1 MPDGTA
7 QTPAFL
13 ARAGWEGARRDV
25 LAGDASVRRYWR
37 LTQPQGD
44 TAILMDAGGDIDS
57 THRFLRIA
65 THLASLGLSA
75 PACLAKDA
83 DAGLLLLEDFGD
95 DIFARLLERSPSLE
109 ERLYFSAIDA
119 ISVMAGAPVP
129 EDLPVFRS
137 LQLVATAAAAVEW
150 YPGVDESARDDILG
164 SLAEALTPTDAAPRR
179 LCLRD
184 FHAENLVWLPERD
197 GPRRAGLLDFQDAV
211 AGHPAY
217 DLVSLLTDARRDVSP
232 DTRVAMTARYLAA
245 TGFDAAAFAADAA
258 ALTAQRNLRI
268 LTQFARL
275 ALRDGKPGYLPLM
288 PRVWVNLKEALGHAD
303 LSQLNSAVTA
313 AIRPPD
319 AALIEQIR
327 SACAPSR

>member
-1 MPDGTA
+1 MPDGTT

-13 ARAGWEGARRDV
+13 ARAGWEGATHEV
-25 LAGDASVRRYWR
+25 IAGDASARRYWR
-37 LTQPQGD
+37 LHQPRGD
-44 TAILMDAGGDIDS
+44 TAILMDAGGDADS
-57 THRFLRIA
+57 TRRFLRIA
-65 THLASLGLSA
+65 THLSHLGLSA
-75 PACLAKDA
+75 PACLAEDTE
-83 DAGLLLLEDFGD
+83 AGLLLLEDFGN
-95 DIFARLLERSPSLE
+95 DIFARLLERRPLLEDSL
-109 ERLYFSAIDA
+109 YSSAIDA
-119 ISVMAGAPVP
+119 LAVMARAPVP
-129 EDLPVFRS
+129 DDLPVFRAP
-137 LQLVATAAAAVEW
+137 QLVATAAAAVGW
-150 YPGVDESARDDILG
+150 YPGVSDGARDDILG
-164 SLAEALTPTDAAPRR
+164 ALAEALKPADAAPRH

-184 FHAENLVWLPERD
+184 FHAENLVWLPKRD
-197 GPRRAGLLDFQDAV
+197 GARRAGLLDFQDAV

-258 ALTAQRNLRI
+258 TLSAQRNLRI

-288 PRVWVNLKEALGHAD
+288 PRVWVNLSEALEHPT
-303 LSQLNSAVTA
+303 LSRLKSAVTA

-319 AALIEQIR
+319 AALIEEIR